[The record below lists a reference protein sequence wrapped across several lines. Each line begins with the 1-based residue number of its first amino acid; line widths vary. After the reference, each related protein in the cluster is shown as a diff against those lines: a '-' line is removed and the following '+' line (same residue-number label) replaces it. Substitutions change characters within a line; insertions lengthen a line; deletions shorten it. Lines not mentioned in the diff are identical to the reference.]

1 MAYQKSDEIIYSI
14 GIKGINI
21 QQQRLT
27 GERPSTNKRFQDLLE
42 DRKLKKEWL
51 VMKQSSEIHSL
62 GVCEN
67 GNVTV
72 AFQNILREIQVPEND
87 KYNKQ
92 V

>member
-1 MAYQKSDEIIYSI
+1 
-14 GIKGINI
+14 
-21 QQQRLT
+21 
-27 GERPSTNKRFQDLLE
+27 
-42 DRKLKKEWL
+42 
-51 VMKQSSEIHSL
+51 MKQSSEIHSL

-72 AFQNILREIQVPEND
+72 AFQNILREIQDPEND